1 MYAYIV
7 DSDDPN
13 RTAKEH
19 ADDAANELRSRD
31 RKLVSDLHAIGLRCA
46 ALLKPGAICGRPRGP
61 LVRRERSAQVIIDSS
76 AIL

>member
-1 MYAYIV
+1 MHTL

-13 RTAKEH
+13 RAAKEH

-46 ALLKPGAICGRPRGP
+46 ALIRSGA
-61 LVRRERSAQVIIDSS
+61 SATDHGD
-76 AIL
+76 LLYDEKGLPK

>member
-1 MYAYIV
+1 MHIV

-31 RKLVSDLHAIGLRCA
+31 RKLVSDLHEIGLRCA
-46 ALLKPGAICGRPRGP
+46 ALLGPGP
-61 LVRRERSAQVIIDSS
+61 SAADHGD
-76 AIL
+76 LLYDEKGLPK